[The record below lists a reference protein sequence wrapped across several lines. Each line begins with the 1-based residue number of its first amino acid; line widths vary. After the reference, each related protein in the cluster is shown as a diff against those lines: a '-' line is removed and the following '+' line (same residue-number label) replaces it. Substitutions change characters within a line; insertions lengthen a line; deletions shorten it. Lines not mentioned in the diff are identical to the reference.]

1 MSIGLGDLFFLTF
14 ALEFLVV
21 GRARHFYPLLFG
33 TWWKHLHFSDVVA
46 GSRLA
51 SGEFSGLFSLFATIT
66 VPCLFFGAWS
76 THLVAVSAMSA

>member
-1 MSIGLGDLFFLTF
+1 MPIGLGNLLFFAF

-46 GSRLA
+46 GSRMA
-51 SGEFSGLFSLFATIT
+51 SGEFSGLFSVFAALT
-66 VPCLFFGAWS
+66 VPCVFFGAWS
-76 THLVAVSAMSA
+76 TYLVAVSPMSS